1 MFDCSNVRLFPPRFE
16 DDLAIVDLVIRVV
29 ILFNFQ
35 LPIFKDQSKV
45 FDISAEKAMEQE
57 NVCISF
63 TLGTS
68 RSSQSE
74 SYNGISIPCTT
85 TTSAYD

>member
-35 LPIFKDQSKV
+35 LPIFKDQSRV

-57 NVCISF
+57 NACMSF
-63 TLGTS
+63 TFLAVSCQFQLPVQRT
-68 RSSQSE
+68 
-74 SYNGISIPCTT
+74 NPLL
-85 TTSAYD
+85 